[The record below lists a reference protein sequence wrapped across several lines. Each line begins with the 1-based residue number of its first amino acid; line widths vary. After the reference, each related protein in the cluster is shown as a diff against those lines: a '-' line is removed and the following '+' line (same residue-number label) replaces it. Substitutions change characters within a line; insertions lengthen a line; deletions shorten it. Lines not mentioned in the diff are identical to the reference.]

1 MEITNDLC
9 HEAIKEINRY
19 LRNLNDLCVFLDL
32 ADDMYDVM
40 CVLSHLVGDVCPA
53 VTQMYQIMLR
63 LAPT

>member
-40 CVLSHLVGDVCPA
+40 CVRSHLVGDVTEIDIYA
-53 VTQMYQIMLR
+53 WV
-63 LAPT
+63 A